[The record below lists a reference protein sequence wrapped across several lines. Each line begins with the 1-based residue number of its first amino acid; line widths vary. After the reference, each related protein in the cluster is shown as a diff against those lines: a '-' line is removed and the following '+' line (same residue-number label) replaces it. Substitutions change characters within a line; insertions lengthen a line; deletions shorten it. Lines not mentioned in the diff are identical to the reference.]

1 MPSLSGSQGICSDS
15 TWLSSGS
22 KIRIPISTLRPVS
35 PPAPT
40 TETEEEKNNQP
51 CKIQKKKKKNPFKIM
66 KSKSI
71 LLFLGRSSY
80 YSEAAQFN
88 RLLFI
93 VVKALALSPASFTN
107 FHTNRER
114 KRLPG
119 IHPWTAN
126 GSRRLPASS
135 SPGFGSK
142 APTESRNHPGSARPP
157 REAARL

>member
-1 MPSLSGSQGICSDS
+1 MSPLSGSQGICSDS

-51 CKIQKKKKKNPFKIM
+51 CKIQKKKKNPFKIM

-88 RLLFI
+88 RHLFI
-93 VVKALALSPASFTN
+93 VVKVLALSPASVTN

-119 IHPWTAN
+119 LHPWTAN

-135 SPGFGSK
+135 SLGFGSK
-142 APTESRNHPGSARPP
+142 APAKSRNHPGSARPP